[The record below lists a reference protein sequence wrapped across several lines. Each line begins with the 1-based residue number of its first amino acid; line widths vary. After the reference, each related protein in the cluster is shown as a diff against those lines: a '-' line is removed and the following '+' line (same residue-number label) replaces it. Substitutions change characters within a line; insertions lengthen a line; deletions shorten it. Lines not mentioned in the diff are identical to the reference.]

1 MPNIT
6 SNRVLFAYSFRQVQ
20 PKSIK
25 FFYGI
30 NPIIM
35 TFNLLSRS
43 KLNGNG
49 KSFKLS
55 DPKGGTIHFQK
66 MKNYP
71 YEYKGFFLPILKV
84 LQFQHV

>member
-6 SNRVLFAYSFRQVQ
+6 CNRVFYAYSFSQVQ

-35 TFNLLSRS
+35 TSNLLSRC
-43 KLNGNG
+43 KLKANR
-49 KSFKLS
+49 KSIKFK
-55 DPKGGTIHFQK
+55 DP
-66 MKNYP
+66 
-71 YEYKGFFLPILKV
+71 
-84 LQFQHV
+84 